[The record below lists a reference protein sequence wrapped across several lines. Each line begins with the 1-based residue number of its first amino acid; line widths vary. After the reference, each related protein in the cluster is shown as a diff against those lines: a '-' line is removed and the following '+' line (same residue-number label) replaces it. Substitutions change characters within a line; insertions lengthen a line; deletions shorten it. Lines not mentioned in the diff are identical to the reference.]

1 MTDQDLKI
9 ITAHLRGELSETAQ
23 EAFLKRLSSDTEF
36 KEAYLLEKAQFEVLA
51 ADNWTTASKVD
62 PEFDK
67 FHKAA
72 KSESVRSLARELET
86 RSNSK
91 GRVRSLYRRPYFKW
105 AAAVV
110 LVALVLGSLFLG
122 AKEDPQ
128 TLYAQYIDLDDIP
141 YLTVRSDSDSIYS
154 ILEQE
159 FRSENY
165 DDFLNLLE
173 QQDELNPNAS
183 IYLYE
188 GMAHI
193 ALNNNTKAL
202 SVFETLIASDLMDA
216 PRGYWFKALALLKS
230 GKIDEAKDLL
240 SYIDD
245 NNLYNSD
252 KAKELLRELP

>member
-9 ITAHLRGELSETAQ
+9 ITAHLRGELSVIEQ
-23 EAFLKRLSSDTEF
+23 KAFSERLSSDIEF

-51 ADNWTTASKVD
+51 ADNWTTASTAD

-72 KSESVRSLARELET
+72 KSESVRSLARELEA
-86 RSNSK
+86 RSNPK
-91 GRVRSLYRRPYFKW
+91 GKILPLYKRPYFKW
-105 AAAVV
+105 AAAVI

-122 AKEDPQ
+122 AKENPQ
-128 TLYAQYIDLDDIP
+128 TLYAQYVDLNDIP
-141 YLTVRSDSDSIYS
+141 TLTVRSDSDSIYG

-165 DDFLNLLE
+165 AGFLNLLE
-173 QQDELNPNAS
+173 QHDELRPNAS

-193 ALNNNTKAL
+193 ALNDNAEAL
-202 SVFETLIASDLMDA
+202 SVFEKLISSDLLDA
-216 PRGYWFKALALLKS
+216 PRGYWFKALTLLKS
-230 GKIDEAKDLL
+230 EKIDEAKTLL
-240 SYIDD
+240 SFIVD

-252 KAKELLRELP
+252 KAKELLQDLP